1 MTRYIQLCGLL
12 TCLALC
18 GGCGPAP
25 PAQSPDQPTGAE
37 AEAQMK
43 AMEAVGQEQPAEAAP
58 AEAAPAEAAPPAQ

>member
-18 GGCGPAP
+18 GGCVPAP
-25 PAQSPDQPTGAE
+25 PAHVPDQPTGAE

-58 AEAAPAEAAPPAQ
+58 AEAAPPAQ